1 MNFLKFFTSI
11 FDTLFNPASKDGKS
25 RAELKRI
32 ENELKLQV
40 PNIYKNGSLTANVAE
55 AFVVLYSNTKHI
67 EEILSSTIKSSDPQ
81 RATNFANRLILTGLS
96 TEAFE
101 LQQSLSYEE
110 RKKAVI
116 QADNENRIFAEQ
128 AKSFEQFIK
137 IFEQEEFNQ
146 INQIIAKLYQLFD
159 ICRFNFFSAVR
170 TFVPT
175 FTEHTNLEKVEIKN
189 IPISELE
196 TTLMDLYFV
205 ANDFQITSSMA
216 KAIVALATLH
226 AGERRVDQDKLLN
239 NLKKISYV
247 FRHILQPARLQQL
260 VMLCKQD
267 PSLVLESAQY
277 TSTVLQNYIEHA
289 KKQFEADTNHI
300 KMEVQDE
307 IVAGEL
313 NNLFKNREQETL
325 LGYNSEQN
333 EFLLL
338 NGSESF
344 SLITP
349 MQILKTF
356 LILYVDSHI
365 QSLMNDVVIE
375 GFFYNPAYKT
385 EFSSA
390 VFAVLEA
397 HEKIKNFETSF
408 DRNNVNDIAV
418 IRGYVAD
425 AHGNPDFANKLAQS
439 ITRINTQAKKIL
451 QEELAHLLTLHR
463 FLSDML
469 EDARLI
475 NPVHITNIKVLLA
488 SSRNKENAI
497 QLENQISDWQIFFGI
512 MKNYVSLGEKE
523 NNSHG

>member
-11 FDTLFNPASKDGKS
+11 FDSLFKPSSKDGKPK
-25 RAELKRI
+25 AELKRI

-40 PNIYKNGSLTANVAE
+40 PSIYKNGSLTANVAE

-67 EEILSSTIKSSDPQ
+67 EEILSSTIKSSNLQ
-81 RATNFANRLILTGLS
+81 RATNFANKLILTGLS
-96 TEAFE
+96 TEALE

-110 RKKAVI
+110 RKKAVL
-116 QADNENRIFAEQ
+116 QADNENKIFAEQ
-128 AKSFEQFIK
+128 AKSFGQFIK

-159 ICRFNFFSAVR
+159 ICRFNFFSAVK

-175 FTEHTNLEKVEIKN
+175 FTEHTDLEKIEIKN
-189 IPISELE
+189 IPITEFE

-205 ANDFQITSSMA
+205 VNDFQITSSIA

-226 AGERRVDQDKLLN
+226 AGEKNIDQDKLLN

-247 FRHILQPARLQQL
+247 FKHILQPPKLYQL

-267 PSLVLESAQY
+267 PTLVLESAQY
-277 TSTVLQNYIEHA
+277 NSTVLQNYIEHT

-300 KMEVQDE
+300 KIEVQDE
-307 IVAGEL
+307 IVAEEL
-313 NNLFKNREQETL
+313 SILFKNREQETL
-325 LGYNSEQN
+325 MGYNSEQN

-338 NGSESF
+338 NGTETF

-356 LILYVDSHI
+356 LMLYIDSHV
-365 QSLMNDVVIE
+365 QALMNDIVIE

-385 EFSSA
+385 EFSTA
-390 VFAVLEA
+390 VFSVLEA
-397 HEKIKNFETSF
+397 HEKIKNFEVSF
-408 DRNNVNDIAV
+408 DRNNINDIAV

-451 QEELAHLLTLHR
+451 QEEIDHLLNLHR

-469 EDARLI
+469 EDAKLI
-475 NPVHITNIKVLLA
+475 NPVNITNIKVLLA
-488 SSRNKENAI
+488 SSRNKDNAI
-497 QLENQISDWQIFFGI
+497 QLENQLDDWQIFFDI
-512 MKNYVSLGEKE
+512 MKKYIILGEKE
-523 NNSHG
+523 NNRHG

>member
-1 MNFLKFFTSI
+1 
-11 FDTLFNPASKDGKS
+11 
-25 RAELKRI
+25 
-32 ENELKLQV
+32 
-40 PNIYKNGSLTANVAE
+40 
-55 AFVVLYSNTKHI
+55 
-67 EEILSSTIKSSDPQ
+67 
-81 RATNFANRLILTGLS
+81 
-96 TEAFE
+96 
-101 LQQSLSYEE
+101 
-110 RKKAVI
+110 
-116 QADNENRIFAEQ
+116 
-128 AKSFEQFIK
+128 
-137 IFEQEEFNQ
+137 
-146 INQIIAKLYQLFD
+146 
-159 ICRFNFFSAVR
+159 
-170 TFVPT
+170 
-175 FTEHTNLEKVEIKN
+175 
-189 IPISELE
+189 
-196 TTLMDLYFV
+196 
-205 ANDFQITSSMA
+205 
-216 KAIVALATLH
+216 
-226 AGERRVDQDKLLN
+226 
-239 NLKKISYV
+239 
-247 FRHILQPARLQQL
+247 
-260 VMLCKQD
+260 
-267 PSLVLESAQY
+267 
-277 TSTVLQNYIEHA
+277 
-289 KKQFEADTNHI
+289 
-300 KMEVQDE
+300 
-307 IVAGEL
+307 
-313 NNLFKNREQETL
+313 
-325 LGYNSEQN
+325 
-333 EFLLL
+333 
-338 NGSESF
+338 
-344 SLITP
+344 